1 MEIHI
6 SLWDFKGGIFV
17 EDFLFHIEYFIR
29 KFVLATLPTICFAS
43 HMEKERMKLLREKI
57 KNIKTKKTTMQQII
71 LRDSIFLL
79 YF

>member
-1 MEIHI
+1 
-6 SLWDFKGGIFV
+6 
-17 EDFLFHIEYFIR
+17 
-29 KFVLATLPTICFAS
+29 
-43 HMEKERMKLLREKI
+43 MEKERMKLLREKI